1 MKTLGVIIARAG
13 SKGLPGKNLRELGG
27 KPLVAWTIE
36 QALAATRLNRVV
48 LSTDAP
54 AIADLGRRYSLDVI
68 LRPPQLATD
77 TAPVD
82 SAIRHAL
89 DQVQSRTGETYDAVV
104 ILYGNVPLR
113 PAGLIDRAIEKLE
126 NSGADS
132 VQSVCPVGKAHPY
145 WMKKLAGPS
154 SDILQPYEP
163 NTVYRRQDLPPV
175 YQLDGG
181 LIAVTRQS
189 LQRVAPGQ
197 PHAFLG
203 KDQRAIVTEPGQV
216 VDIDTATDLAFA
228 QAMLASNPRL
238 AGTPEAT
245 PVDRS
250 APLNASHPST
260 ATIKIGPKII
270 GPGQPVYIVAEL
282 GVNHDGSLQRAIELT
297 HAAHDAGA
305 DAIKLQLFD
314 PQLLLS
320 ESALLAEYQKNT
332 ADDPHQMLSAL
343 QLSADSMLKVREH
356 AHRLGLGFIV
366 TCFSPALVEPMNRLD
381 VDAVKVASPDAVN
394 LPLLEALLTLDK
406 PMLISTGACDLHE
419 LQPAVALCNGRPLVL
434 MQCVSAYPVGPGQ
447 AALAGIDALRSYRV
461 PVGYSD
467 HSTDPHIGMLAAARG
482 ACVIEK
488 HLTYD
493 RSAPGPDHAASF
505 DPLQFK
511 HYTALIRQ
519 AQHELGPPTKHALPC
534 EHDVRRVS
542 RQSLCAVRNLPA
554 GHVIRRED
562 LTVKRP
568 GTGIPAAKLSETLG
582 KTLAR
587 PVRANHL
594 VHEDDLGS

>member
-1 MKTLGVIIARAG
+1 MKTLGIIIARAG
-13 SKGLPGKNLRELGG
+13 SKGLPGKNLRQLGG

-36 QALAATRLNRVV
+36 HALAATRLNRVV
-48 LSTDAP
+48 LSTDSS
-54 AIADLGRRYSLDVI
+54 AIAELGRRYGLDVV

-77 TAPVD
+77 TATVD
-82 SAIRHAL
+82 SAVRHAL
-89 DQVQSRTGETYDAVV
+89 DQVQSRTAETYDAVV

-113 PAGLIDRAIEKLE
+113 PAGLIDRAIEKLAD
-126 NSGADS
+126 SGADS
-132 VQSVCPVGKAHPY
+132 VQSVCPVGKTHPN

-154 SDILQPYEP
+154 GDVLQPYEP

-181 LIAVTRQS
+181 LIAVTRRS
-189 LQRVAPGQ
+189 LQRVVPSQ

-203 KDQRAIVTEPGQV
+203 ENQRAVVTEPGQV
-216 VDIDTATDLAFA
+216 VDIDAAVDLAFA
-228 QAMLASNPRL
+228 QAMLAGAPHL
-238 AGTPEAT
+238 AGAPESAPT
-245 PVDRS
+245 GRS
-250 APLNASHPST
+250 AHFNTPHRDVV
-260 ATIKIGPKII
+260 KIGPKTA
-270 GPGQPVYIVAEL
+270 GAGRPVYIVAEL

-314 PQLLLS
+314 PRLLLS
-320 ESALLAEYQKNT
+320 NSALLAEYQKNT
-332 ADDPHQMLSAL
+332 ADDPYRMLAAL
-343 QLSADSMLKVREH
+343 QLPVDSMLKIREH

-366 TCFSPALVEPMNRLD
+366 TCFSPALVEPMHRLD

-406 PMLISTGACDLHE
+406 PLLISTGACDLNE
-419 LQPAVALCNGRPLVL
+419 LQPAVALCAGRPLVL
-434 MQCVSAYPVGPGQ
+434 MQCVSAYPVEPGQ
-447 AALAGIDALRSYRV
+447 AALGGIDALRSYRV

-467 HSTDPHIGMLAAARG
+467 HATDPHIGMLAAARG

-488 HLTYD
+488 HLTHH

-505 DPLQFK
+505 DPPQFK
-511 HYTALIRQ
+511 HYVALIRQ
-519 AQHELGPPTKHALPC
+519 AQRELGPPTKRVLPC

-542 RQSLCAVRNLPA
+542 RQSLCAVCDLPA

-582 KTLAR
+582 RTLAR
-587 PVRANHL
+587 PVHANHL
-594 VHEDDLGS
+594 LHEDDLRG

>member
-13 SKGLPGKNLRELGG
+13 SKGLPGKNLRQLAG
-27 KPLVAWTIE
+27 KPLLAWTIE
-36 QALAATRLNRVV
+36 HALTATRLDRLV
-48 LSTDAP
+48 LSTDGP
-54 AIADLGRRYSLDVI
+54 AIADLGRRYGLEVI

-77 TAPVD
+77 TATVD
-82 SAIRHAL
+82 SAVRHAL
-89 DQVQSRTGETYDAVV
+89 DQVQSETAETYDAVV

-126 NSGADS
+126 SSGADS
-132 VQSVCPVGKAHPY
+132 VQSVCPVGKTHPY
-145 WMKKLAGPS
+145 WMKKLTGPLG
-154 SDILQPYEP
+154 DALQPYEP

-189 LQRVAPGQ
+189 LLRAPPGQ

-216 VDIDTATDLAFA
+216 VDIDTAVDLAFA
-228 QAMLASNPRL
+228 QAILASNPHV
-238 AGTPEAT
+238 AGASQEAPTGGSVRFNTP
-245 PVDRS
+245 
-250 APLNASHPST
+250 HPDT
-260 ATIKIGPKII
+260 VKIGPKTV
-270 GPGQPVYIVAEL
+270 GADQPVYIVAEL
-282 GVNHDGSLQRAIELT
+282 GVNHNGSLQRAIELT

-332 ADDPHQMLSAL
+332 ADDPYQMLAAL
-343 QLSADSMLKVREH
+343 QLPADSMLKVREH

-366 TCFSPALVEPMNRLD
+366 TCFSPALVEPMHRLD
-381 VDAVKVASPDAVN
+381 PDAVKLASPDAVN

-434 MQCVSAYPVGPGQ
+434 MQCVSAYPAGPGQ

-505 DPLQFK
+505 DPPQFN
-511 HYTALIRQ
+511 HYAALIRQ
-519 AQHELGPPTKHALPC
+519 VQRELGPSIKHVLPC

-542 RQSLCAVRNLPA
+542 RQSLCAVRDLPA
-554 GHVIRRED
+554 GHPIRRED

-568 GTGIPAAKLSETLG
+568 GTGIPAAKFSETLG
-582 KTLAR
+582 RTLAR

-594 VHEDDLGS
+594 LHEADLRD